1 MLTLSITNKLEQQQL
16 THKSGALEIGR
27 GPARPGSLRV
37 VVKDAFVSR
46 DHVRIEEAPGKKVK
60 ITNLSNKA
68 PVTVDGHAVVQPGT
82 DATYLLPARLALG
95 ETIIDIDSGEAE
107 PLSVNNMRTIAGG
120 RAAPPAGNQTV
131 VQGAPPPAAAGP
143 TAPQT
148 PLIERSETAKPEEII
163 GWLETVVAV
172 QKSGDREAF
181 FKQAASALVERIGL
195 DTGVVLLRDGE
206 AWRTVAL
213 VARDDYSK
221 GRPFSHGVLNQALE
235 TRQTVY
241 VGTALG
247 GGDSLV
253 GVQGVVVSP
262 FFGAKG
268 EVRGAIYG
276 TRLQRAKGR
285 EIGAL
290 EAQVTQLLATAIGA
304 NLQRLEQ
311 DEEATRLRVAKD
323 AAEEADRTKSGFL
336 AMVSHE
342 LRTPLTTIIGYS
354 EMMIEQAEADALP
367 QYVADLRTVHTAGHH
382 LLALINDILDFSKIE
397 AGKLEIAKE
406 PYDAAA
412 LIRDLMVSME
422 PLAKK
427 NANRLELDCPADL
440 GSGTGDPTRIRQC
453 VLNLVGNACK
463 FTKDG
468 AVKVTARRTGSLLSV
483 AVSDTGIGMSPDQ
496 TARLFQAF
504 TQVDSTAGRK
514 YGGTGL
520 GLAISQK
527 LCRMMGGDIGVQSEL
542 GKGSTFTMTFAAQL
556 V

>member
-27 GPARPGSLRV
+27 GPARPGAVRV

-46 DHVRIEEAPGKKVK
+46 DHVRIEEAPGKKVRV
-60 ITNLSNKA
+60 TNLSGKA
-68 PVTVDGHAVVQPGT
+68 PVTVDGHAVIQPGA
-82 DATYLLPARLALG
+82 DATYILPARLALG
-95 ETIIDIDSGEAE
+95 ETVIDIDAGEAE
-107 PLSVNNMRTIAGG
+107 PVSVNHMRTIAAG
-120 RAAPPAGNQTV
+120 RPVQPAGGQTV
-131 VQGAPPPAAAGP
+131 VQGAPPAV
-143 TAPQT
+143 AP
-148 PLIERSETAKPEEII
+148 PLIERSEAAKPEEII

-172 QKSGDREAF
+172 QKAGDREAF
-181 FKQAASALVERIGL
+181 FKQAAGALVERIGL
-195 DTGVVLLRDGE
+195 DTGLVLLRDGE

-213 VARDDYSK
+213 EARDDYSR
-221 GRPFSHGVLNQALE
+221 GRPFSHGVLNRALE

-241 VGTALG
+241 VGAALG
-247 GGDSLV
+247 GGESLV

-262 FFGAKG
+262 FFDAKG

-285 EIGAL
+285 EIGPL
-290 EAQVTQLLATAIGA
+290 EAQVAQLLATAVGA

-311 DEEATRLRVAKD
+311 DEEANRLRVAKD

-397 AGKLEIAKE
+397 AGKMEIAKE

-412 LIRDLMVSME
+412 LIRDLMVSVE

-427 NANRLELDCPADL
+427 NGNRLELDCPPDL
-440 GSGTGDPTRIRQC
+440 GGGTGDPTRIRQC

-468 AVKVTARRTGSLLSV
+468 TVRVTARRTGSLLSV

-496 TARLFQAF
+496 VARLFQAF

-527 LCRMMGGDIGVQSEL
+527 LCRMMGGDISVESEL
-542 GKGSTFTMTFAAQL
+542 GKGSTFTMTFAATL
-556 V
+556 A

>member
-16 THKSGALEIGR
+16 THKGGALEVGR
-27 GPARPGSLRV
+27 GPARAGAVRV

-60 ITNLSNKA
+60 ITNLSGKA

-95 ETIIDIDSGEAE
+95 ETVIDIDSGEAE
-107 PLSVNNMRTIAGG
+107 LLSVNNMRTIAAG
-120 RAAPPAGNQTV
+120 RPAAPAGNQTV
-131 VQGAPPPAAAGP
+131 VQGAPPPPAAAAVP
-143 TAPQT
+143 P
-148 PLIERSETAKPEEII
+148 PLMERSEAARPEEII

-172 QKSGDREAF
+172 QQAGDREAF
-181 FKQAASALVERIGL
+181 FKQAAEALVEKIGL
-195 DTGVVLLRDGE
+195 DTGLVLLRDGD

-247 GGDSLV
+247 GGESLV

-268 EVRGAIYG
+268 DVRGAVYG

-285 EIGAL
+285 EIGPL
-290 EAQVTQLLATAIGA
+290 EAQVTQLLATAVGA
-304 NLQRLEQ
+304 NLRRLEQ
-311 DEEATRLRVAKD
+311 DEEANRLRVAKD

-354 EMMIEQAEADALP
+354 EMMIEQAESDNLP

-397 AGKLEIAKE
+397 AGKLEIAKSE
-406 PYDAAA
+406 YDAAA
-412 LIRDLMVSME
+412 LIRDLMVSVE

-427 NANRLELDCPADL
+427 NNNRLELDCPVDL
-440 GSGTGDPTRIRQC
+440 GTGSGDPTRIRQC

-468 AVKVTARRTGSLLSV
+468 AVTVTARRTGSLLSV
-483 AVSDTGIGMSPDQ
+483 AVSDTGIGMSADQ
-496 TARLFQAF
+496 QARLFQAF

-520 GLAISQK
+520 GLAISRK
-527 LCRMMGGDIGVQSEL
+527 LCRMMGGEITVQSEL

>member
-16 THKSGALEIGR
+16 THKGGALEVGR
-27 GPARPGSLRV
+27 GPARPGAVRV

-60 ITNLSNKA
+60 VTNLSGKA

-95 ETIIDIDSGEAE
+95 ETVIDIDSGDAE
-107 PLSVNNMRTIAGG
+107 PQSVNNMRTIAAG
-120 RAAPPAGNQTV
+120 RPVQPAGHQTV
-131 VQGAPPPAAAGP
+131 VQGAPPPAAAGA
-143 TAPQT
+143 APP

-172 QKSGDREAF
+172 QKAGDREAF
-181 FKQAASALVERIGL
+181 FKQAAQALVEKIGL
-195 DTGVVLLRDGE
+195 DTGLVLLRDGE

-235 TRQTVY
+235 SRQTVY
-241 VGTALG
+241 VGSALG

-290 EAQVTQLLATAIGA
+290 EAQVTQLLATAVGA
-304 NLQRLEQ
+304 NMQRLEQ
-311 DEEATRLRVAKD
+311 DEEANRLRVAKD

-354 EMMIEQAEADALP
+354 EMMIEQAEADNLP

-397 AGKLEIAKE
+397 AGKLDIAKE

-412 LIRDLMVSME
+412 LIRDLMVSVE

-427 NANRLELDCPADL
+427 NNNRLELDCPVDL
-440 GSGTGDPTRIRQC
+440 GTGSGDPTRIRQC

-468 AVKVTARRTGSLLSV
+468 AVTVTARRTGSLLSV
-483 AVSDTGIGMSPDQ
+483 AVSDTGIGMSADQ
-496 TARLFQAF
+496 QARLFQAF

-527 LCRMMGGDIGVQSEL
+527 LCRMMGGDIAVESEL